1 MPPRGE
7 DEEEASFQEERGG
20 SHEKREA
27 PIPLLMTYL
36 PRRERLATWRLA
48 VTNAD
53 SVKSWRF
60 TFWGQWSPTTT
71 TQKLF
76 RKNYE
81 ANEGNFKTI
90 QGKKKLGIGRAF
102 RSNIIHCT

>member
-1 MPPRGE
+1 MPPREE
-7 DEEEASFQEERGG
+7 DEEEASFQEERRG
-20 SHEKREA
+20 SHNKREA
-27 PIPLLMTYL
+27 PIPLMTTHL

-53 SVKSWRF
+53 SVRSWRF

-76 RKNYE
+76 MKQKR
-81 ANEGNFKTI
+81 AMSRQFRA
-90 QGKKKLGIGRAF
+90 KKLRIGRAS
-102 RSNIIHCT
+102 RSNITDGT